1 LQTQDCVGM
10 GTQDEVVDLLL
21 VVRLALLVVVG
32 VQVDDV
38 VGGREEVLDV

>member
-1 LQTQDCVGM
+1 M

>member
-1 LQTQDCVGM
+1 M

-32 VQVDDV
+32 VQVDEV

>member
-1 LQTQDCVGM
+1 
-10 GTQDEVVDLLL
+10 VDLLL